1 MRHDAYLRLVLAAL
15 LSSLVPA
22 GVAQEKS
29 SHKSQEKLKLP
40 RPQRLDRG
48 LEFHRDSATGE
59 LRVIRSRNE
68 GAKILVQGGKAQ
80 AGASASL
87 KGTPA
92 APAGPP
98 ANIRARV
105 SLVEV
110 SCRALSADGTPLRGL
125 GREDF
130 RVFEDGIEQ
139 PIAHFDASSD
149 PASVALVLDA
159 SPSVFRELAGMKAAA
174 RTLAKYLSPRDEIA
188 VVAFA
193 AQAQLVLPFTRDRAL
208 LESAMTSP
216 ALAQVADSTQSNIY
230 QAVYLTARELFQ
242 DRAGRKAIVLL
253 TDGQDSGLGL
263 SWDPASA
270 TLPPAGVRQNSS
282 AKADRLTFEDLARE
296 LAAAGVEVYA
306 ISTQP
311 RPRAM
316 TQAWLATHRD
326 EMLVTPA
333 ARELGIPHYT
343 LYLAELVRRAGGQ
356 IFFFREIGTLGDIY
370 RQITETLI
378 AQYTLGYY
386 PAAGLA
392 KPGWRSLRVELRGDY
407 SAPYAAS
414 AVTGRDEPGA
424 TRDAV
429 GAPRGQS
436 EGGVAS
442 VRVIHRIAYYVPAAP

>member
-87 KGTPA
+87 KGAPA

-159 SPSVFRELAGMKAAA
+159 SPSVFRELAGMKAAV

-208 LESAMTSP
+208 LESAMASP

-242 DRAGRKAIVLL
+242 DRAGRKAIVLRSEEHTSEL
-253 TDGQDSGLGL
+253 QSLAYLVCRLLLEKKKNEVKTITAE
-263 SWDPASA
+263 WCEYT
-270 TLPPAGVRQNSS
+270 TL
-282 AKADRLTFEDLARE
+282 DL
-296 LAAAGVEVYA
+296 
-306 ISTQP
+306 
-311 RPRAM
+311 
-316 TQAWLATHRD
+316 
-326 EMLVTPA
+326 
-333 ARELGIPHYT
+333 
-343 LYLAELVRRAGGQ
+343 
-356 IFFFREIGTLGDIY
+356 
-370 RQITETLI
+370 
-378 AQYTLGYY
+378 
-386 PAAGLA
+386 
-392 KPGWRSLRVELRGDY
+392 KC
-407 SAPYAAS
+407 
-414 AVTGRDEPGA
+414 
-424 TRDAV
+424 
-429 GAPRGQS
+429 
-436 EGGVAS
+436 
-442 VRVIHRIAYYVPAAP
+442 

>member
-1 MRHDAYLRLVLAAL
+1 MRHNAYLNLVLAAL
-15 LSSLVPA
+15 LSLLVPA

-40 RPQRLDRG
+40 QPQRLDRG
-48 LEFHRDSATGE
+48 LEFHRDPATGE

-68 GAKILVQGGKAQ
+68 GTKILLRGGKAQ
-80 AGASASL
+80 TGASPSL

-110 SCRALSADGTPLRGL
+110 SCRVLSADGTPLRGL

-130 RVFEDGIEQ
+130 RVFEDGTEQ
-139 PIAHFDASSD
+139 TIAHFDASSD

-159 SPSVFRELAGMKAAA
+159 SPSVFRELVEMKAAA
-174 RTLAKYLSPRDEIA
+174 RRLAKYLSPRDEIA

-208 LESAMTSP
+208 LESAMASP

-230 QAVYLTARELFQ
+230 QAVYLTARELLQ

-263 SWDPASA
+263 GWDPASA
-270 TLPPAGVRQNSS
+270 MLPPPGVRQN
-282 AKADRLTFEDLARE
+282 RLTFEDLARE

-326 EMLVTPA
+326 EMLITPV
-333 ARELGIPHYT
+333 ARKLGIPHYT

-356 IFFFREIGTLGDIY
+356 IFFFSEIGTLSDIY
-370 RQITETLI
+370 RQITETLM

-386 PAAGLA
+386 PAAGLV

-407 SAPYAAS
+407 SAPYSAS
-414 AVTGRDEPGA
+414 SVTGRDEPGA
-424 TRDAV
+424 TRDAA
-429 GAPRGQS
+429 GAPPWQS
-436 EGGVAS
+436 EGRVANI
-442 VRVIHRIAYYVPAAP
+442 RIIHRIAYYVPAAP

>member
-1 MRHDAYLRLVLAAL
+1 MRTSSLVLAAL
-15 LSSLVPA
+15 LSSLVPV

-29 SHKSQEKLKLP
+29 SHKSQEKLKLS
-40 RPQRLDRG
+40 RPQRLDG
-48 LEFHRDSATGE
+48 GVEFRRDPATGE
-59 LRVIRSRNE
+59 LHVIRSRTE
-68 GAKILVQGGKAQ
+68 GAKTLARGGEAQ
-80 AGASASL
+80 DDASPSL
-87 KGTPA
+87 EGTA
-92 APAGPP
+92 AA
-98 ANIRARV
+98 IHARV

-110 SCRALSADGTPLRGL
+110 SCRVLSTGGTPLHGL
-125 GREDF
+125 GRKDF

-139 PIAHFDASSD
+139 TIAHFDASSD

-159 SPSVFRELAGMKAAA
+159 SPSVFRELADMKAAA
-174 RTLAKYLSPRDEIA
+174 RTLAKYLSSRDEIA

-193 AQAQLVLPFTRDRAL
+193 AQAQLGLPFTRDRAL
-208 LESAMTSP
+208 LERAMASP

-230 QAVYLTARELFQ
+230 QAVYLTARELFR

-263 SWDPASA
+263 GWDPASA
-270 TLPPAGVRQNSS
+270 MPPPAGVLQS
-282 AKADRLTFEDLARE
+282 AKSDRLTFEDLARE

-356 IFFFREIGTLGDIY
+356 ILFFREIGTLGDIY
-370 RQITETLI
+370 RQIAETLM

-386 PAAGLA
+386 TAAGLA
-392 KPGWRSLRVELRGDY
+392 KPGWRSLRVELRDDY
-407 SAPYAAS
+407 SAPHARS
-414 AVTGRDEPGA
+414 SVTGRDEPGPKREA
-424 TRDAV
+424 A
-429 GAPRGQS
+429 GAPPGQS
-436 EGGVAS
+436 EGGVANI
-442 VRVIHRIAYYVPAAP
+442 RIIHRMAYYVPATP

>member
-208 LESAMTSP
+208 LERAMASP

-242 DRAGRKAIVLL
+242 DRPGRKAIVLL

-270 TLPPAGVRQNSS
+270 TLPPAGARQNSG

-316 TQAWLATHRD
+316 TPAWLATHRD

-356 IFFFREIGTLGDIY
+356 VFLPRDRDARRHLSPDH
-370 RQITETLI
+370 RN
-378 AQYTLGYY
+378 
-386 PAAGLA
+386 
-392 KPGWRSLRVELRGDY
+392 SH
-407 SAPYAAS
+407 S
-414 AVTGRDEPGA
+414 AVHARLLSGRRFGEARLALP
-424 TRDAV
+424 TR
-429 GAPRGQS
+429 
-436 EGGVAS
+436 
-442 VRVIHRIAYYVPAAP
+442 